1 MVKPRSARAGPLQIH
16 PLEVMTKDGPL
27 STLTRAD
34 HREAGE
40 STMASFPQI
49 STRLGDIRL
58 NRIADEGMAPRRH
71 DAAAVDTEDIVGRVT
86 RLLVVLGL
94 GLTAAQWIGARSR
107 RLRRDGFAKA
117 DALLISNEALI
128 RPILLAVGLT
138 GMEWIRSRLHRS
150 GPSAP
155 LS

>member
-1 MVKPRSARAGPLQIH
+1 
-16 PLEVMTKDGPL
+16 MTKDGPL

-58 NRIADEGMAPRRH
+58 NRIADEGMAPRCH

-107 RLRRDGFAKA
+107 RLRRDGVAKA
-117 DALLISNEALI
+117 DALLVSNEALI
-128 RPILLAVGLT
+128 RP
-138 GMEWIRSRLHRS
+138 
-150 GPSAP
+150 AP
-155 LS
+155 LGVGMAGVVWDPSRV